1 MQTNHSFSLPCLV
14 LHTHE
19 LCPGLEKLR
28 EDSAAWRRD
37 SCCWGGGAP
46 SYGSLVPAVSCELR
60 AVETAQ
66 QAEHW
71 LLGHG
76 AGRLPHSLQRS
87 PELYTGLA
95 PAAWWCFQM
104 GFWAV
109 TQTMSKQIYLHS
121 LPQSLK
127 HRGRRKSS
135 SLVCTEDNG
144 LYSLSPPSFPI
155 KERRFFPFDNLVLS
169 KVSKDN
175 FRAVVFQSFLDL
187 NKH

>member
-1 MQTNHSFSLPCLV
+1 
-14 LHTHE
+14 
-19 LCPGLEKLR
+19 
-28 EDSAAWRRD
+28 
-37 SCCWGGGAP
+37 
-46 SYGSLVPAVSCELR
+46 
-60 AVETAQ
+60 
-66 QAEHW
+66 
-71 LLGHG
+71 
-76 AGRLPHSLQRS
+76 
-87 PELYTGLA
+87 
-95 PAAWWCFQM
+95 
-104 GFWAV
+104 
-109 TQTMSKQIYLHS
+109 MSKQIYLHS

-187 NKH
+187 NKHQMWTGMQRSEAFLTVGLFLCSCFHALSGGEVPLNSGVEGGQWPTLSFSVALTPCHLFYQQVLCVYLCIGWPKKKKACASKNPSTRVFRLP